1 MMDEEDEE
9 NQDFSDQNG
18 IDYEVKK
25 ISSAE
30 EEIMKRAR
38 DLENEMR

>member
-1 MMDEEDEE
+1 MMDEDEE
-9 NQDFSDQNG
+9 ENDDFNAQTG

-25 ISSAE
+25 ISTAE